1 MNDQE
6 RKIIKEARKLIEKGW
21 TQRAYAKDSRG
32 DICDPHYQGAR
43 SFCLLGA
50 LKRAAKDE
58 YSPNADLPYD
68 DTAREIF
75 LSLGFKCPDETV
87 DWNDRL
93 TRTQAEVLARIDQAL
108 A

>member
-21 TQRAYAKDSRG
+21 TQRAYAKDSRE

-58 YSPNADLPYD
+58 YSPDAHLPYD
-68 DTAREIF
+68 DTVREIF
-75 LSLGFKCPDETV
+75 LPLGFKCPDEVV
-87 DWNDRL
+87 DWNDRPD
-93 TRTQAEVLARIDQAL
+93 RTKTEVLACIDRAL